1 MMRDFSLHL
10 FLIIGVFIIGCMLS
24 SVAEVKRKKIDLVV
38 AVFHF
43 ILPQWEEPLESYQPP
58 RRNNYN
64 CDKHIK
70 CRWFTSHDLS
80 ILNTNLTDLTMKLE
94 EDMTSP
100 PLLTLSMYNIHSL
113 SEKYRVLHPLP
124 CFISTNISLYST
136 QESTFRY
143 REEFRVAQHNFD
155 AYSSTHPQSNIQRV
169 YESAILWEE
178 GLLPLQNFS
187 SLIKGGAYVAS
198 DCHKKDGAN
207 SHRDLIASQLR
218 EFGVRIDGLGKCL
231 HTKNIPEGVSLP
243 KTKDRNLQI
252 KRQAINRYAFT
263 LAFEN
268 SIEDGYVT
276 EKVFDALMAGR
287 NNFNV
292 F

>member
-1 MMRDFSLHL
+1 
-10 FLIIGVFIIGCMLS
+10 
-24 SVAEVKRKKIDLVV
+24 
-38 AVFHF
+38 
-43 ILPQWEEPLESYQPP
+43 
-58 RRNNYN
+58 
-64 CDKHIK
+64 
-70 CRWFTSHDLS
+70 
-80 ILNTNLTDLTMKLE
+80 MKLE

-276 EKVFDALMAGR
+276 EKVFDALMAGTVPIYLGDSAHLKTLLPNSKAVIFVDDFSSLQELSVYIKSLLHNETAYEIHR
-287 NNFNV
+287 EWRISFDEDAYRKGKPLLEKSWNCHYQQQ
-292 F
+292 